1 MKTLLIIV
9 IVLTVIA
16 LLPFGV
22 DGGLRGKKLFLSIK
36 VGLLNIRLLPN
47 KERLIKTVV
56 LKKLKKTEKTDDVS
70 EKDEKK
76 RKKSFE
82 TKQML
87 DIIKPALKALGRFRR
102 KLSVDYLRIHY
113 CVATGDPASTAIA
126 FGIVNSALGTII
138 PMVDA
143 AFIIRNRDVG
153 FSADFLSD
161 SSNFDF
167 WITATFQVWEIIYIA
182 AAFGID
188 LLKLKR
194 KNHKVQEKERNDLN
208 GQTSDR

>member
-22 DGGLRGKKLFLSIK
+22 DGGLRGKKLFFSVK
-36 VGLLNIRLLPN
+36 VGFLNIRLLPN
-47 KERLIKTVV
+47 KEKQIMAIFSKM
-56 LKKLKKTEKTDDVS
+56 LKKTDKIDDFI
-70 EKDEKK
+70 EEDEKK
-76 RKKSFE
+76 RKKGFE

-102 KLSVDYLRIHY
+102 KLVVDYLRIHY
-113 CVATGDPASTAIA
+113 TVATGDPADTAIA
-126 FGIVNSALGTII
+126 YGIASSALGAVI
-138 PMVDA
+138 PMVDS
-143 AFIIRNRDVG
+143 AFTIRNRDVG
-153 FSADFLSD
+153 ISADFLSD
-161 SSNFDF
+161 SSGFDF
-167 WITATFQVWEIIYIA
+167 WLTATFQVWEIIYIA

-188 LLKLKR
+188 LLILKR
-194 KNHKVQEKERNDLN
+194 KNHKAQAKERNDFN